1 MEWILFT
8 IGLLV
13 GGILGMMIVGIVSS
27 GKMSDLD
34 SEIIS
39 LRIQRN
45 LLKDELLKQ
54 KPKRPYKKRNYK
66 PRKKHKKWILGSL
79 D

>member
-8 IGLLV
+8 IGLLIGAI
-13 GGILGMMIVGIVSS
+13 GGSLAVAIVSS

-34 SEIIS
+34 NQIIS

-45 LLKDELLKQ
+45 LLKEELLKQ
-54 KPKRPYKKRNYK
+54 KPKRKYKKRNYK
-66 PRKKHKKWILGSL
+66 PRKKHKK
-79 D
+79 

>member
-8 IGLLV
+8 IGLLLGLLGGVV
-13 GGILGMMIVGIVSS
+13 GVSLTS
-27 GKMSDLD
+27 MSKISDLD

-45 LLKDELLKQ
+45 LLKDELLK
-54 KPKRPYKKRNYK
+54 KKRPYKKKKYYN
-66 PRKKHKKWILGSL
+66 KHKK
-79 D
+79 

>member
-8 IGLLV
+8 IGLLI
-13 GGILGMMIVGIVSS
+13 GSMLGMMIIGIISS

-34 SEIIS
+34 NEIIS

-45 LLKDELLKQ
+45 LLKDELLLKQ
-54 KPKRPYKKRNYK
+54 KPKKRYKKKPFKKKYK
-66 PRKKHKKWILGSL
+66 K
-79 D
+79 

>member
-54 KPKRPYKKRNYK
+54 KPRKPYKKRNYK
-66 PRKKHKKWILGSL
+66 PRKKHKK
-79 D
+79 

>member
-8 IGLLV
+8 IGLLI
-13 GGILGMMIVGIVSS
+13 GGIIGMMIVGIVSS

-45 LLKDELLKQ
+45 LLKEELLKQ
-54 KPKRPYKKRNYK
+54 KPKRQYKKRKYK
-66 PRKKHKKWILGSL
+66 PRKKHKK
-79 D
+79 

>member
-13 GGILGMMIVGIVSS
+13 GGILVMIIVAIVSS

-34 SEIIS
+34 NEVIS

-45 LLKDELLKQ
+45 LLKEELLKQ
-54 KPKRPYKKRNYK
+54 KPKRKYKKKPFKKKYK
-66 PRKKHKKWILGSL
+66 K
-79 D
+79 

>member
-1 MEWILFT
+1 MILFT

-45 LLKDELLKQ
+45 LLKEELLKQ
-54 KPKRPYKKRNYK
+54 KPKRKYKKKPFKKKYK
-66 PRKKHKKWILGSL
+66 K
-79 D
+79 

>member
-8 IGLLV
+8 IGLLIGSI
-13 GGILGMMIVGIVSS
+13 GGSLAVAIVSS
-27 GKMSDLD
+27 GRYSDLD
-34 SEIIS
+34 NEVIS

-54 KPKRPYKKRNYK
+54 KPRRPYKKRKYK
-66 PRKKHKKWILGSL
+66 PRKKK
-79 D
+79 

>member
-8 IGLLV
+8 IGLLI
-13 GGILGMMIVGIVSS
+13 GGILGMIIVGIVSS

-54 KPKRPYKKRNYK
+54 KPRRPYKKRKYK
-66 PRKKHKKWILGSL
+66 PRKKK
-79 D
+79 

>member
-8 IGLLV
+8 IGLLIGAI
-13 GGILGMMIVGIVSS
+13 GGSLAVAIVSS

-34 SEIIS
+34 NEVIS

-45 LLKDELLKQ
+45 GHKIQ
-54 KPKRPYKKRNYK
+54 RNETDSEIDTN
-66 PRKKHKKWILGSL
+66 RASL
-79 D
+79 VLVYVV